1 MSYWKYLNYI
11 EIIELFL
18 GNSHLIFVDCILH
31 HNCAI
36 VQCPGP
42 TRVPG
47 LDVVISKF
55 TSDSHQSGR
64 SLSTPLSGQ
73 GTGYQD
79 NLIMVILMKKPSS
92 RDLDGVIPNVV
103 FTLQLHYSCSYL
115 ALIFSTNQNIQ
126 LIHSLL
132 IRIEW
137 TTGNGTLMSSSQWPI
152 YDKFPPVLQ
161 SLLKKRF
168 FFESS
173 KRALFGLN
181 WKESVSQCIKNN
193 FFVVQQRPQSA
204 KFPLAL
210 KY

>member
-1 MSYWKYLNYI
+1 MHI
-11 EIIELFL
+11 
-18 GNSHLIFVDCILH
+18 
-31 HNCAI
+31 
-36 VQCPGP
+36 P
-42 TRVPG
+42 
-47 LDVVISKF
+47 
-55 TSDSHQSGR
+55 TSDVIQEFPTF
-64 SLSTPLSGQ
+64 SLWYLTIVLLLE
-73 GTGYQD
+73 YR
-79 NLIMVILMKKPSS
+79 LY
-92 RDLDGVIPNVV
+92 GVIQDVV
-103 FTLQLHYSCSYL
+103 FTHQPHFSCSFL
-115 ALIFSTNQNIQ
+115 SLICLSTNQNMQ